1 MTYKVSPFVSKI
13 IFKNYSKSKMAF
25 SIQFIHA
32 TEETTKE
39 LKAFLEEWEN
49 ENDFI
54 EVQTSGST
62 GKPTK
67 VLLEKTKMLISAKN
81 TLNYLNI
88 QKNRNALL
96 CLSPT
101 TIAGKMMVIRSIV
114 GELNLI
120 VGSVNSNPLE
130 NIDLPI
136 EFIALVPMQLKI
148 TLEKCAHKLKKI
160 PSILIGGGPISPS
173 LSAALKENKT
183 TVFHTYGMT
192 ETISHVAMRKVG
204 ENEEKEF
211 EALPGITFSAEN
223 EQLVVNYPAIN
234 IDFLKTNDQI
244 VLTSKTTF
252 QWIGRTDFVINSGG
266 KKLNPEEIEDSISE
280 LLEIPYFIGSLSDE
294 KFGQKVILLIESTH
308 SLNITKEVLRTKL
321 SNYSL
326 PKEIYYL
333 EQFTRTA
340 SGKINRGLTMQ
351 QIGSYVVKEIL

>member
-1 MTYKVSPFVSKI
+1 
-13 IFKNYSKSKMAF
+13 MAF

-32 TEETTKE
+32 SEETTNE
-39 LKAFLEEWEN
+39 VNTFLEEWKN
-49 ENDFI
+49 ENAFI

-67 VLLEKTKMLISAKN
+67 VLLEKAKMLVSAKN
-81 TLNYLNI
+81 TLNFLKI
-88 QKNRNALL
+88 QKNCNALL

-101 TIAGKMMVIRSIV
+101 TIAGKMMVIRSVV

-120 VGSVNSNPLE
+120 VGSINSNPLE

-136 EFIALVPMQLKI
+136 EFVAMVPMQLKS
-148 TLEKCAHKLKKI
+148 TLEYSAHKLKNI
-160 PSILIGGGPISPS
+160 PSVLIGGGPISPN
-173 LSAALKENKT
+173 LSAALKENNT

-204 ENEEKEF
+204 ENEGKEF
-211 EALPGITFSAEN
+211 KALPGITFSEEN
-223 EQLVVNYPAIN
+223 EQLVVHYPAIN
-234 IDFLKTNDQI
+234 IDSLKTNDQI
-244 VLTSKTTF
+244 VLTSQTTF
-252 QWIGRTDFVINSGG
+252 QWIGRTDFIINSGG
-266 KKLNPEEIEDSISE
+266 KKLNPEEIEESISE

-294 KFGQKVILLIESTH
+294 KFGQKVILLIESNH
-308 SLNITKEVLRTKL
+308 SLELTKEILRSKL

-340 SGKINRGLTMQ
+340 SGKINRGLTME

>member
-1 MTYKVSPFVSKI
+1 
-13 IFKNYSKSKMAF
+13 MAF

-32 TEETTKE
+32 SEETTKE
-39 LKAFLEEWEN
+39 VNTFLEEWKN
-49 ENDFI
+49 ENAFI

-67 VLLEKTKMLISAKN
+67 VLLEKAKMLVSAKN
-81 TLNYLNI
+81 TLNYLKI
-88 QKNRNALL
+88 QKNCNALL
-96 CLSPT
+96 CLSST

-120 VGSVNSNPLE
+120 VGPVNSNPLE

-136 EFIALVPMQLKI
+136 EFVAMVPMQLKS
-148 TLEKCAHKLKKI
+148 TLENSAHKLKNI
-160 PSILIGGGPISPS
+160 PSILIGGGPISPN
-173 LSAALKENKT
+173 LSAALKENNT

-211 EALPGITFSAEN
+211 EALPGITFSEEN
-223 EQLVVNYPAIN
+223 EQLVVHYPAIN
-234 IDFLKTNDQI
+234 IDSLKTNDQI
-244 VLTSKTTF
+244 VLTSQTTF
-252 QWIGRTDFVINSGG
+252 QWIGRTDFIINSGG
-266 KKLNPEEIEDSISE
+266 KKLNPEEIEDRISE
-280 LLEIPYFIGSLSDE
+280 LLETPYFIGSLSDE
-294 KFGQKVILLIESTH
+294 KFGQKVILLIESNH
-308 SLNITKEVLRTKL
+308 SLHVTKEVLRTKL

-333 EQFTRTA
+333 EHFTRTV

-351 QIGSYVVKEIL
+351 RIGSYVVKEIL